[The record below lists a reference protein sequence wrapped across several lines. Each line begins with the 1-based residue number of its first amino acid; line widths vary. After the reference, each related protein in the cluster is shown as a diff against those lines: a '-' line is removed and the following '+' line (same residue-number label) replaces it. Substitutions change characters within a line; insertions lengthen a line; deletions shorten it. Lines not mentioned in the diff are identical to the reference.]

1 MAGAAKQG
9 LLKFLEILILISVAL
24 GVFNL
29 LPLPGLDGGRILF
42 VGVSALRRRDVS
54 PAVETKI
61 HMVGIMVL
69 LLVLVVVT
77 FNDIK
82 GIFFSKVG

>member
-1 MAGAAKQG
+1 
-9 LLKFLEILILISVAL
+9 LILISVAL

-29 LPLPGLDGGRILF
+29 LPLPGLDGGRIFF
-42 VGVSALRRRDVS
+42 VGINSIRRRDMN
-54 PAVETKI
+54 PNIETKI

-69 LLVLVVVT
+69 LMLLVVVT

-82 GIFFSKVG
+82 GIFFKKMG